1 MPRTLPFNFEKLLA
15 RKNKQITS
23 HTTFQLFIE
32 AANFNRSYYFAT
44 ARLSVGGINWQPYLR
59 KGSQIRSSITKAA
72 DTATVE
78 IANADLALGLDLLK
92 IRQYLYGAEMLI
104 GRYWKDLDSGMEAH
118 KVLFTG
124 VIASSIPQIDE
135 AVVAISGVSTAYANV
150 SVGAVRRVNLPCGW
164 LYKDPS
170 TCHYRGHQETCNYMI
185 DHADGCH
192 GRHGDPYKRAAIG
205 AFAYINSGNRLQ
217 TL

>member
-1 MPRTLPFNFEKLLA
+1 MPRTIPSNFEKLLA
-15 RKNKQITS
+15 RKDKRIAS
-23 HTTFQLFIE
+23 HTTFQLMIN
-32 AANFNRSYYFAT
+32 ATDFNRAYYFAT
-44 ARLSVGGINWQPYLR
+44 AELTSGGIEWKGYLR

-78 IANADLALGLDLLK
+78 LANADLALGVDFLK

-104 GRYWKDLDSGMEAH
+104 GRYWKDLDSGMEVH

-124 VIASSIPQIDE
+124 VIAFSVPQIDE
-135 AVVAISGVSTAYANV
+135 RVVTIAGVSTAYANI
-150 SVGAVRRVNLPCGW
+150 SVGASRRVNLLCGW

-205 AFAYINSGNRLQ
+205 AYAYINSGNRLQ
-217 TL
+217 TI